1 MYAAYRKTR
10 THRRLGKPKILR
22 MDSDSLTVPTDPA
35 PPPKLLD
42 RLRIHLRTRHYS
54 IRTEQ
59 AYVDWARRF
68 ILFHGKRHPQDMGAG
83 EVEAFLSHLA
93 VDRQVSASTQ
103 NQAKSAILY
112 LYKQVLGVDLPWLD
126 EVVQA
131 RRPQRLP
138 VVLTPSEVRDLLLH
152 VQGPTGLVVQVLYG
166 TGMRL
171 MEAVRLRVKDVEFA
185 RREIIVR
192 EGKGNKDRVT
202 VLPENLVAPLQAQL
216 ARARE
221 LHDKD
226 VAAGLPGVH
235 LPHALAVK
243 YPNADTSWAWQW
255 VFPSPVRST
264 DPRPDARTGELL
276 QRRHH
281 IYPESVQR
289 AVREAAR
296 RAQIAK
302 PVSPHVLRHSF
313 ATHLLQAG
321 YDIRTVQELLG
332 HADVSTTM
340 IYTHVL
346 NKGGR
351 GILSPLDAL

>member
-1 MYAAYRKTR
+1 MNLPL
-10 THRRLGKPKILR
+10 RL
-22 MDSDSLTVPTDPA
+22 SAPA
-35 PPPKLLD
+35 LESTPSRPPKLLEQ
-42 RLRIHLRTRHYS
+42 LRIHLRTRHYS
-54 IRTEQ
+54 IRTEE
-59 AYVDWARRF
+59 AYIDWARRF
-68 ILFHGKRHPQDMGAG
+68 IVFHGKRHPQEMGAA

-103 NQAKSAILY
+103 NQAKAALLY
-112 LYKQVLGVDLPWLD
+112 LYKQVLETDLPWLN

-131 RRPQRLP
+131 KTPKRLP
-138 VVLTPSEVRDLLLH
+138 VVLTPTEVRELLLH
-152 VQGPTGLVVQVLYG
+152 MDGTTGLIAQLLYG

-171 MEAVRLRVKDVEFA
+171 LEALRLRVKDVEFA
-185 RREIIVR
+185 RREIVVR

-202 VLPENLVAPLQAQL
+202 VLPENLIAPLQAQL
-216 ARARE
+216 QKART
-221 LHDKD
+221 LHEKD
-226 VAAGLPGVH
+226 LAAGFGRVY

-243 YPNADTSWAWQW
+243 YPQADQSWAWQW

-276 QRRHH
+276 ERRHH
-281 IYPESVQR
+281 VYPESVQR

-296 RAQIAK
+296 RTQIAK